1 MTADS
6 SIFAGALCR
15 RRRDLTYLVLLAL
28 LVFFLASFH
37 GHSNRTKGYKDF
49 FKAVHR
55 FRNGLTE
62 ATAAVLGKRERERE
76 RVLGF

>member
-1 MTADS
+1 M
-6 SIFAGALCR
+6 
-15 RRRDLTYLVLLAL
+15 LLAL
-28 LVFFLASFH
+28 LVFLASLH